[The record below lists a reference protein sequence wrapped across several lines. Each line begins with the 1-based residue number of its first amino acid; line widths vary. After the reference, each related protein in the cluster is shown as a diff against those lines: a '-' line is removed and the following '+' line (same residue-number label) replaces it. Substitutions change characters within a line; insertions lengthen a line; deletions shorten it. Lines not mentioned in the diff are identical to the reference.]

1 VWSPGEFGLLCLTT
15 KPGTESPASSGF
27 SRIALWNWLNSHGR
41 RQEEEANL
49 VSDLQLD
56 LQHPP
61 RIWGEVTGGAEG
73 IRAIGLLVLTTPM
86 CELIAH
92 GAEQGF
98 FAKTGCTTRT
108 ALPIVQVLQS
118 TQNKSSY

>member
-1 VWSPGEFGLLCLTT
+1 MLDHKVRNR
-15 KPGTESPASSGF
+15 KPGLFELLADRTLELAE
-27 SRIALWNWLNSHGR
+27 LT

-86 CELIAH
+86 RELIAH

-108 ALPIVQVLQS
+108 ALPIAQVLQS
-118 TQNKSSY
+118 THPTQCIMYTCNKAVT